1 MNYILNI
8 KKVHGPYL
16 RPDGRKHVVVMLN
29 DGKRKTVSY
38 PKFLMEQKLGRP
50 LGKDETVDHKDRD
63 FTNDSFDNLQVLT
76 RGENSAKSA
85 LRMKDYF
92 CDCPICGINFK
103 ATNSQVKNTYLK
115 DSAGPFCGK
124 SCAGKYGKSLQMGEK
139 ELTKNPISVE
149 YYRNDD

>member
-50 LGKDETVDHKDRD
+50 LNDDETVDHIDRD
-63 FTNDSFDNLQVLT
+63 FTNDSPSNLQILT
-76 RGENSAKSA
+76 RSENSKKSA
-85 LRMKDYF
+85 IRRKPVKGCCAECKKKIELTRAQ
-92 CDCPICGINFK
+92 IR
-103 ATNSQVKNTYLK
+103 NSKEGK
-115 DSAGPFCGK
+115 SGPFCSKTCSGK
-124 SCAGKYGKSLQMGEK
+124 FGKKVQVGLKS
-139 ELTKNPISVE
+139 TFTYSVNVE
-149 YYRNDD
+149 HYRNDD